1 MLPGGL
7 LVKVGPYHIGLLSS
21 LCMYVFV
28 GAGCTY
34 MHSCMCVHAHEEA
47 QSYNNNYL
55 LKRSPLMR
63 VHLFQLVYVAILS
76 WVLPTSASR
85 VLG

>member
-34 MHSCMCVHAHEEA
+34 MHSCMRVHAHEEA
-47 QSYNNNYL
+47 QS
-55 LKRSPLMR
+55 
-63 VHLFQLVYVAILS
+63 
-76 WVLPTSASR
+76 
-85 VLG
+85 